1 MRVFI
6 CGCFLLWLLA
16 WSQLQWWQWWGLCAV
31 LLLILGY
38 KASLRNPKQ
47 ILMLLLGIFLMALVA
62 YLMALKHG
70 QKQLPWY
77 LHKQPLLVSG
87 CYEILHKNQYPLQL
101 HLYQP
106 RVMSQLTSESVTK
119 VWQQHSLGS
128 GYLKLSIYDAD
139 LIKAL
144 KNRTKGA
151 LVAMV
156 KVKKPRNYLNPD
168 GFDYVR
174 WAQSQG
180 QLASGYIKNEL
191 TTWNACHK
199 PGFNWL
205 NRGQQGFLQALEDIP
220 HKGVGLHL
228 WAALTAGYTGG
239 LESRDWQVLHRTGTT
254 HLLVISGLHIGLVA
268 GLFMGISRGL
278 LRLFKQPQNHAVAIW
293 IAWAVALSYAL
304 FSGWGLP
311 AQRAMIMLSAVML
324 VNRFGLAWT
333 IWQRLLLAWSVTLL
347 LQPNSLYSPGFWYS
361 YLAVANLALVW
372 RGNTSKAWYMWVWQL
387 ILSQLALLAIL
398 APVIGFSTGGLSL
411 VGPLINLLLI
421 PLFGL
426 FIVPMLLMAS
436 LLLFCLGPHHSVMHY
451 MAIAMDGLWQCLQWL
466 ASWPYAMLNVG
477 HWPMAVWILWIVL
490 GILFLLCRCY
500 WYAALGLLGVI
511 FLQPIKATQ
520 QITVF
525 DVGQGLS
532 VWLQTAEHNFI
543 YDLGDRPSNS
553 FNLLQA
559 VVLPT
564 LYQAG
569 VASLDRV
576 YIGHWDR
583 DHSGGLPALVS
594 PYENITVGQWWLP
607 QERHKELEQ
616 YIPANAHIKR
626 CQTTSWQT
634 IGDIRLRHLSLQQA
648 NLAGNLAGNNA
659 SCVLQVEI
667 QGKRILF
674 TGDIEKIA
682 ERKLVALYGHELR
695 SDILIAPHHGSRSSS
710 SSLFL
715 YTVAP
720 RVVIISAGYQNRFG
734 HPHQDVL
741 ARYWQ
746 QDITW
751 YNTALHGQI
760 RLSFSPS
767 GELLVRHAYY

>member
-6 CGCFLLWLLA
+6 CGCCLLWLLA
-16 WSQLQWWQWWGLCAV
+16 WSQLQWWQWWGLCTV
-31 LLLILGY
+31 VLLILGY
-38 KASLRNPKQ
+38 KASLANHKQ
-47 ILMLLLGIFLMALVA
+47 ILMFLLGMFSLALVA
-62 YLMALKHG
+62 NLVALKHG
-70 QKQLPWY
+70 QRQLPWY

-87 CYEILHKNQYPLQL
+87 CYKLINTNQFPLQL

-106 RVMSQLTSESVTK
+106 RVMSQGFGDSATK
-119 VWQQHSLGS
+119 VWQPHNLGA
-128 GYLKLSIYDAD
+128 GYIRLSIYDKE
-139 LIKAL
+139 LIKGL
-144 KNRTKGA
+144 NNRTNGA
-151 LVAMV
+151 LVALV

-180 QLASGYIKNEL
+180 QLASGYINNNLIVWKGCN
-191 TTWNACHK
+191 K
-199 PGFNWL
+199 PVFSWL
-205 NRGQQGFLQALEDIP
+205 SSLREAFLQRLNAVP
-220 HKGVGLHL
+220 NKGMGGHL
-228 WAALTAGYTGG
+228 WAALSAGYSQDLVT
-239 LESRDWQVLHRTGTT
+239 SDWQVLHRTGTT

-268 GLFMGISRGL
+268 ALFIGGSRFFLGLFKL
-278 LRLFKQPQNHAVAIW
+278 PKNHALAIW
-293 IAWAVALSYAL
+293 LAWSAALGYAL

-324 VNRFGLAWT
+324 VNRLGLAWN
-333 IWQRLLLAWSVTLL
+333 IWQRLLLAWCITLL
-347 LQPNSLYSPGFWYS
+347 FQPNSLYSPGFWYS

-372 RGNTSKAWYMWVWQL
+372 RGKTPGAWYLWVWQL
-387 ILSQLALLAIL
+387 VLSQLALLAIL
-398 APVIGFSTGGLSL
+398 TPVIAASTGGLSL
-411 VGPLINLLLI
+411 VGPLLNLVLI
-421 PLFGL
+421 PLFGVL
-426 FIVPMLLMAS
+426 IVPMLLLAS
-436 LLLFCLGPHHSVMHY
+436 LLLLCLGPNHSVLQY
-451 MAIAMDGLWQCLQWL
+451 IVTIMDGLWQCLQWF
-466 ASWPYAMLNVG
+466 ASWPYALLNVT
-477 HWPMAVWILWIVL
+477 HVPTTVWLLWILFGL
-490 GILFLLCRCY
+490 LFLLCRCY

-532 VWLQTAEHNFI
+532 VWLQTAEHNLI

-559 VVLPT
+559 VVLPA

-569 VASLDRV
+569 VAFLDRV

-607 QERHKELEQ
+607 QEHHKELEQ

-626 CQTTSWQT
+626 CQTTPWQT
-634 IGDIRLRHLSLQQA
+634 IGDMRLRHLSLQQA
-648 NLAGNLAGNNA
+648 TNLAGNNA

-720 RVVIISAGYQNRFG
+720 RIVIISAGYQNRFG